1 MYRIYYWFLGTPAD
15 RPGGPWWY
23 RDFSSLWQRIEFL
36 EALKPRLHA
45 YALTNESEPQA
56 IDSISPPWGQI
67 VFPANGGGTDQNNFV
82 NLS

>member
-23 RDFSSLWQRIEFL
+23 RDFSSLRQRIEFL

-45 YALTNESEPQA
+45 YALTNESIPLA
-56 IDSISPPWGQI
+56 LDSIRPPLGQI
-67 VFPANGGGTDQNNFV
+67 VFPGNGGPVEN
-82 NLS
+82 NLSNQS